1 MKKKEEL
8 RVYKGGK
15 KLSSLGQE
23 VENPLA
29 PANWLVNFL
38 GSIKIVPPEWYER
51 KILIFGR
58 ELARSLNL
66 ICTALGRHIV
76 GIWNFALF
84 INDSYAF
91 WRCTQSQQGFNL
103 QHSQQVIKFHENQ
116 VADIKRFAYR
126 RLCLPLLHECKVQW
140 WRCQDLF
147 FNHLRCLA
155 RVVSCT
161 MNLPTKGTGGY
172 P

>member
-1 MKKKEEL
+1 MDENSRDHWISFDVTSL
-8 RVYKGGK
+8 R
-15 KLSSLGQE
+15 
-23 VENPLA
+23 
-29 PANWLVNFL
+29 
-38 GSIKIVPPEWYER
+38 IR
-51 KILIFGR
+51 
-58 ELARSLNL
+58 
-66 ICTALGRHIV
+66 
-76 GIWNFALF
+76 NFALF

-91 WRCTQSQQGFNL
+91 CRCTQSQQGFNL

-126 RLCLPLLHECKVQW
+126 RLCLPLLHECKDQW

-161 MNLPTKGTGGY
+161 MNLPAKEQGDIHNFLCKMAYDFFLYFFLINLIFTGKILFFHD
-172 P
+172 